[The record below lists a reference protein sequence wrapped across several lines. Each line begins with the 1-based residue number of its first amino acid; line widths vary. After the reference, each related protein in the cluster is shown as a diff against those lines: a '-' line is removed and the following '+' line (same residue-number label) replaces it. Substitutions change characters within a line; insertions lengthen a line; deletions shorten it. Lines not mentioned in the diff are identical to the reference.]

1 MARDLDGPRLAPQS
15 GKATS
20 LVVLL
25 HGFGSDGNDL
35 IELGR
40 AWQPLLPETAFVA
53 PHGPE
58 PCEMAGAA
66 GRQWFGLTRMDQRAI
81 ADGCARAAPDLEGF
95 LAAELARHG
104 LPPSRLALV
113 GFSQGTM
120 MSLYVGLR
128 LAAAPAAI
136 LGYSGLLA
144 APERVAAEASS
155 RPPTFLIH
163 GDADQT
169 LPVEATFAAFE
180 GLAASG
186 VPVIFHIRSGL
197 AHGIDQ
203 DGLAAGGGFLAEAF
217 AGRLAACLPPVP
229 AMRPSAAR

>member
-25 HGFGSDGNDL
+25 HGFGSNGDDL

-66 GRQWFGLTRMDQRAI
+66 GRQWFGLTRMEPRGI
-81 ADGCARAAPDLEGF
+81 AEGCARAAPDLEGF
-95 LAAELARHG
+95 LAGELARHG

-128 LAAAPAAI
+128 LGAAPAAI

-144 APERVAAEASS
+144 APERLAAEARG
-155 RPPTFLIH
+155 RPPVFLIH
-163 GDADQT
+163 GDADTT
-169 LPVEATFAAFE
+169 LPVEATYAAFE
-180 GLAASG
+180 VLAATG
-186 VPVIFHIRSGL
+186 MPVIFHVCAGL

-203 DGLAAGGGFLAEAF
+203 AGLTEGGGFLAEAL
-217 AGRLAACLPPVP
+217 AGRLTAALPPVP
-229 AMRPSAAR
+229 VMRPDAAR